1 MPSLYR
7 RTYQKFFPY
16 ILKCSGTLLSI
27 LNNIIHI
34 FTHIF
39 TRTYIKNTQITFLS
53 NSSFKHSL
61 SSQKALF
68 FFFLWVGWMDS

>member
-7 RTYQKFFPY
+7 RTYQKNFLY

-27 LNNIIHI
+27 LNNII
-34 FTHIF
+34 HIF